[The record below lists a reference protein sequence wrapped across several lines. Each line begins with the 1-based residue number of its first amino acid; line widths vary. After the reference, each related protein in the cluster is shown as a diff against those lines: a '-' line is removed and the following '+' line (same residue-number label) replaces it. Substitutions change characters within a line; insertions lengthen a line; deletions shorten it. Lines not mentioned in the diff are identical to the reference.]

1 MRCINLRHD
10 LWRTAILGKHD
21 AGKAKMN
28 WLICNPPPVPVVP
41 LWMGLR
47 QAVFQVVILFVNE
60 SIMFWIC
67 VSAALGEVDSMLNKV
82 VTKLR
87 VGYKYHCYPLGDP
100 VELVSPKK
108 KTQFQKKERLN

>member
-1 MRCINLRHD
+1 
-10 LWRTAILGKHD
+10 
-21 AGKAKMN
+21 
-28 WLICNPPPVPVVP
+28 
-41 LWMGLR
+41 MGLR

-67 VSAALGEVDSMLNKV
+67 LSAALGEVDSMLNKV

-108 KTQFQKKERLN
+108 THNSKKKKGWINGISKNLSSVPKSG